1 MARTH
6 RVHVEELLADA
17 NAEHSALLQQLPP
30 EIAASLPVDAQGLT
44 EAIDHLALAAGL
56 TEAQRRSLIRPH
68 AHNPAVMHARV
79 FGAAPLSRDTVIG
92 SFVEGARVR
101 ADALGAL
108 ADAIGG
114 TELGAIVRAI
124 LVAEPPPVAADEPDV
139 DLALRNTYAA
149 QERAAVVIAGWLDRD
164 GAGDPGRG

>member
-6 RVHVEELLADA
+6 RAHVEELLADA
-17 NAEHSALLQQLPP
+17 GAAHELLLRQLPP

-44 EAIDHLALAAGL
+44 EAIDHLAVAAGL
-56 TEAQRRSLIRPH
+56 TEAERRALIRPH
-68 AHNPAVMHARV
+68 AQNPAVMHARV

-108 ADAIGG
+108 ADAVGG
-114 TELGAIVRAI
+114 EELGATVRAI
-124 LVAEPPPVAADEPDV
+124 LVANPPPVSAEGDEV
-139 DLALRNTYAA
+139 ELALRDTYAA
-149 QERAAVVIAGWLDRD
+149 QERAAIVIADWLDR
-164 GAGDPGRG
+164 